1 MDTVFPQLI
10 ASTGPYYV
18 PVIIGLIA
26 VGMYLALY
34 VAIPLFFSMLGLLL
48 VAYVT
53 YQVVL
58 VTKKK
63 DVLFIGVTFAIVYV
77 LYQILFQLASFA
89 INRGTSR
96 KA

>member
-1 MDTVFPQLI
+1 MDTVFPQLT

-77 LYQILFQLASFA
+77 LYQILFQLASSV